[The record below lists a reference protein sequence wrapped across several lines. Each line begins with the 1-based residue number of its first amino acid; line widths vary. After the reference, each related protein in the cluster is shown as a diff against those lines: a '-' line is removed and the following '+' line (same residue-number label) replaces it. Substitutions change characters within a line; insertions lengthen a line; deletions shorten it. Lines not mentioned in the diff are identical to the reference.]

1 MFVTD
6 TRFEAMGAAKRITI
20 RLPEDV
26 VRLADEVAARR
37 GRSRSELIRD
47 ALQWH
52 LRVQNLPLEEPTPKE
67 RAALAAGRAQHARG
81 DFATLD
87 EIRREL
93 EADLL
98 AERPKKFAE
107 ASA

>member
-1 MFVTD
+1 
-6 TRFEAMGAAKRITI
+6 MGAARRITI
-20 RLPEDV
+20 SLPEET
-26 VRLADEVAARR
+26 VRAAGEAAARR
-37 GRSRSELIRD
+37 GCSRSELIRE

-52 LRVQNLPLEEPTPKE
+52 LRVQDLPCEEPTPQE

-81 DFATLD
+81 DFVTLD

-93 EADLL
+93 AADLL
-98 AERPKKFAE
+98 AQRPKKSAK